1 VVEHVAIQELN
12 ATPNI
17 TKYRT
22 MAEASLAI
30 FSLLARKTRELAL
43 VNSPRQFLFEPGVP
57 DPADVEASGSGDL
70 TREETENLLRNAQAI
85 LTVNGTGD
93 DQVMRYAAPSEAISA
108 PSLPQLGRKGGAAA
122 DGHLAERLRQMVAAN
137 TPPTVDQIRQM
148 LPGMG

>member
-1 VVEHVAIQELN
+1 VVERVAIQELN

-22 MAEASLAI
+22 MAEASFAI

-43 VNSPRQFLFEPGVP
+43 VNSPRPFLFEESGF
-57 DPADVEASGSGDL
+57 DREGSGDL
-70 TREETENLLRNAQAI
+70 NREETENLLCNAQAI

-93 DQVMRYAAPSEAISA
+93 DQVMRYAAPSEAINA
-108 PSLPQLGRKGGAAA
+108 PSLPQLGKKGGAAA
-122 DGHLAERLRQMVAAN
+122 DGDLAERLRQMVASN
-137 TPPTVDQIRQM
+137 SPPTVDQIRQM